1 MKLHTTTMD
10 PTKELSTRLSVGD
23 FIPYAVIKT
32 GERIFDVQGKAG
44 ESNIFIFL
52 KETQGALAESAL
64 KLRLP
69 YRHFVFST
77 AGTDL
82 DHGRYFESDSF
93 CALFT
98 HDLAPMSAFIT
109 DSNLKI
115 VDFVDAQTLEELS
128 TELSQITVK
137 PTNIPPPVLVI
148 PHAIDE
154 VLARDLIDYI
164 DQYADDAVEAN
175 KDFKRR
181 LHIHPNP
188 ELERRLD
195 DKLAKSVLPEIEK
208 VFYSQV
214 THRETYKICR
224 YSGENSG
231 KFGKHRDTIDPH
243 LHRRYAMTLVLNDDY
258 EGGGIAFPEYNSSVL
273 EVPKY
278 GAVIFPGS
286 LFHQVNEIG
295 AGNRYVIISFFFG
308 DAEAKE
314 KEGSERY
321 RFTVQRNLAGLS
333 LNRLLPSQSSE

>member
-10 PTKELSTRLSVGD
+10 PTQELSTRLSVGD

-82 DHGRYFESDSF
+82 DHGRYFESHSF

-188 ELERRLD
+188 EL
-195 DKLAKSVLPEIEK
+195 
-208 VFYSQV
+208 
-214 THRETYKICR
+214 
-224 YSGENSG
+224 
-231 KFGKHRDTIDPH
+231 
-243 LHRRYAMTLVLNDDY
+243 
-258 EGGGIAFPEYNSSVL
+258 
-273 EVPKY
+273 
-278 GAVIFPGS
+278 
-286 LFHQVNEIG
+286 
-295 AGNRYVIISFFFG
+295 
-308 DAEAKE
+308 
-314 KEGSERY
+314 
-321 RFTVQRNLAGLS
+321 
-333 LNRLLPSQSSE
+333 

>member
-1 MKLHTTTMD
+1 MFN
-10 PTKELSTRLSVGD
+10 S
-23 FIPYAVIKT
+23 
-32 GERIFDVQGKAG
+32 
-44 ESNIFIFL
+44 L
-52 KETQGALAESAL
+52 KSPSAI
-64 KLRLP
+64 RLP
-69 YRHFVFST
+69 ISSSVMWRCVL
-77 AGTDL
+77 TDCS
-82 DHGRYFESDSF
+82 RTNWVRFAAI
-93 CALFT
+93 C
-98 HDLAPMSAFIT
+98 LAS
-109 DSNLKI
+109 
-115 VDFVDAQTLEELS
+115 LS
-128 TELSQITVK
+128 SPK
-137 PTNIPPPVLVI
+137 
-148 PHAIDE
+148 
-154 VLARDLIDYI
+154 LIDYI

-308 DAEAKE
+308 DAEARE

>member
-1 MKLHTTTMD
+1 
-10 PTKELSTRLSVGD
+10 
-23 FIPYAVIKT
+23 
-32 GERIFDVQGKAG
+32 
-44 ESNIFIFL
+44 
-52 KETQGALAESAL
+52 
-64 KLRLP
+64 
-69 YRHFVFST
+69 
-77 AGTDL
+77 
-82 DHGRYFESDSF
+82 
-93 CALFT
+93 
-98 HDLAPMSAFIT
+98 MSAFIT

-115 VDFVDAQTLEELS
+115 VDFVDAQTLEELK

-154 VLARDLIDYI
+154 VLAHDLIGYI

-208 VFYSQV
+208 VFYSEV

-258 EGGGIAFPEYNSSVL
+258 EGGGIAFPEYN
-273 EVPKY
+273 
-278 GAVIFPGS
+278 
-286 LFHQVNEIG
+286 
-295 AGNRYVIISFFFG
+295 
-308 DAEAKE
+308 
-314 KEGSERY
+314 
-321 RFTVQRNLAGLS
+321 
-333 LNRLLPSQSSE
+333 